1 MYFKSFFQTRSRIDR
16 CLLVFFVA
24 CCVGCDSSNENPAQ
38 SSSPAASPAQT
49 PRALLTLSRANGFA
63 GVVDVANTKI
73 SSSPQGL
80 VVQALTTDPAIALPR
95 MAVAGQTPLKVRI
108 QFVSPGPTVL
118 QLFYDTRAHPDY
130 WDETHSVRKPT
141 AKGENNITV
150 EITDPEFGGRIRL
163 DPGDLTGEYLIMRIE
178 VGP

>member
-1 MYFKSFFQTRSRIDR
+1 MRFKSSFQAGLRIDH
-16 CLLVFFVA
+16 CLLVLFFA
-24 CCVGCDSSNENPAQ
+24 CCVGCDSSETSGVA
-38 SSSPAASPAQT
+38 SSPAASPVQT

-95 MAVAGQTPLKVRI
+95 MAVTGQTPLKVRI
-108 QFVSPGPTVL
+108 QFVSPGPTML
-118 QLFYDTRAHPDY
+118 QLFYDTKAHPDH
-130 WDETHSVRKPT
+130 WVESQSIRKPT
-141 AKGENNITV
+141 AQGENNITV
-150 EITDPEFGGRIRL
+150 EIPDPGFGGRIRL

-178 VGP
+178 VVP